1 MNPSPRAGRGTDP
14 QTEARPRRDE
24 GGRVEEEEEAI
35 PGRAEETAMMII
47 GMCSLVASIQYT
59 V

>member
-1 MNPSPRAGRGTDP
+1 MNLSPRAGRGTDP
-14 QTEARPRRDE
+14 PEARPRGYGE
-24 GGRVEEEEEAI
+24 RVEEEEEAI
-35 PGRAEETAMMII
+35 PGRVEETAMIII